1 MTMKNSKEN
10 SETESNKPARE
21 RGSALLVSLMVMVGL
36 SLLGLGFVAISETES
51 AISVNERNYL
61 QAHAAAEA
69 GALLAVEWFQAPKWA
84 EEQTL
89 LPPNHDGIKTLRTLT
104 LPQGTAYSG
113 RYKPTTRIFDKPF
126 KPHPEDRFFGTEDTA
141 DIIINATTLDG
152 TTAPDF
158 LTRVNTAL
166 FRDTTPAEITDI
178 RVFSPPIVGGT
189 VNADGFWEG
198 GSRYGLAT
206 IKVTAVK
213 FDTGTPRR
221 VIAQR
226 TVKKVIAEWPFPGPQ
241 GPVQSNANIQ
251 TSGSFG
257 VHWGKMTSELDMEI
271 KRPLVGLPWFD
282 AWHVMHF
289 ERGYY
294 WPDPTNN
301 PETGPGYNHVGDP
314 NPASGLYDQHNWL
327 YQIWGRSL
335 DDPWYEARAK
345 GDILNTPAAVFDG
358 AGNRRPHP
366 IKYGSFNHNIENTP
380 LYGWSN
386 WFQGQNRS
394 EPPLP
399 GLPGSD
405 YKEVIFPRI
414 DYNFWKSIAQA
425 AAGQGNV
432 FYLRWVA
439 GDQYTDGVETKR
451 FGNWVNTVTGAK
463 PGFYFFDTRNGLSP
477 QGPGAP
483 GQLAPAISL
492 NSASFT
498 GNTFKMA
505 GFIYLNVESFGTTGI
520 NGPDGDFNAPSE
532 PFRDIGFTR
541 VDDSV
546 VPHVYTSDHNFGANN
561 GRWDYQD
568 LNGNKKFDIFLRSQ
582 PVTKP
587 DGNSVTVWLPV
598 KWWPGCVPGNN
609 GDTGANCSEPHEPF
623 LNLQYPTRA
632 CCSGPTPN
640 PLTVGWENP
649 TNPTRRPKELL
660 PNGAVPNC
668 NQSANYHL
676 CTSNGYDERGAL
688 TRNFGNTANSGAP
701 ILDGILY
708 NEGTFDTSGNAHY
721 FGSVLVQG
729 KVWGTGGAEVWFD
742 DCLITGCWE
751 DKFIE
756 MPRVYVSAHQT
767 DQ

>member
-1 MTMKNSKEN
+1 MKNARRN
-10 SETESNKPARE
+10 SQNESNKPARE
-21 RGSALLVSLMVMVGL
+21 RGSALLVSMMVMVGL

-84 EEQTL
+84 QERTL

-104 LPQGTAYSG
+104 YRGNPYSG
-113 RYKPTTRIFDKPF
+113 RYKPTTRLFDKPF
-126 KPHPEDRFFGTEDTA
+126 KPHPEDRFFGTEETA
-141 DIIINATTLDG
+141 DIIINATTLAA
-152 TTAPDF
+152 TTAPNF

-166 FRDTTPAEITDI
+166 FRDTTPAEITEI
-178 RVFSPPIVGGT
+178 RVYSPPIVGGT
-189 VNADGFWEG
+189 VNANGFWED

-271 KRPLVGLPWFD
+271 KRPLIGMPWFD
-282 AWHVMHF
+282 AWSVMRF

-294 WPDPTNN
+294 APT
-301 PETGPGYNHVGDP
+301 PGPGATGPGYDHRGDP
-314 NPASGLYDQHNWL
+314 NATSGFYNQYDWL
-327 YQIWGRSL
+327 YQLWGKSL
-335 DDPWYEARAK
+335 EDPWYEARAK
-345 GDILNTPAAVFDG
+345 GNILNKPAEV
-358 AGNRRPHP
+358 AGTWPPHP
-366 IKYGSFNHNIENTP
+366 IKYSNVTFKVDDSPMH
-380 LYGWSN
+380 GWSN

-394 EPPLP
+394 DPPMP
-399 GLPGSD
+399 TSD

-483 GQLAPAISL
+483 GQLAPAISI
-492 NSASFT
+492 NSSSFT

-520 NGPDGDFNAPSE
+520 NGPDGYYNAPSE
-532 PFRDIGFTR
+532 PYRDIGYTK
-541 VDDSV
+541 VDTTTTPWSYSTDV
-546 VPHVYTSDHNFGANN
+546 EGANN

-568 LNGNKKFDIFLRSQ
+568 LNGNGVFDVVLESSATT
-582 PVTKP
+582 VTRP
-587 DGNSVTVWLPV
+587 DGTTVSVRRPI
-598 KWWPGCVPGNN
+598 KWDPTCTNIGV
-609 GDTGANCSEPHEPF
+609 DCSEPHEPY

-632 CCSGPTPN
+632 CCSGPSPHS
-640 PLTVGWENP
+640 LTVGWEASN
-649 TNPTRRPKELL
+649 NQTRRPKELL
-660 PNGAVPNC
+660 PNGTVPNC
-668 NQSANYHL
+668 NQAANHHL

-688 TRNFGNTANSGAP
+688 TLNFGNTANQGAP

-721 FGSVLVQG
+721 YGSVLVQG

-751 DKFIE
+751 DKFVD